1 MSVLA
6 MSVET
11 LKRMEEA
18 VPVATYTCQGCSMA
32 EETDLC
38 LDPRAELWVC
48 PGCYGDAA
56 ERSDYHGTPIYIS
69 DLPRLLSEKPAPV
82 R

>member
-11 LKRMEEA
+11 LQRLAEA

-38 LDPRAELWVC
+38 LDTRAELWVC
-48 PGCYGDAA
+48 PGCYGAA
-56 ERSDYHGTPIYIS
+56 AARNDYHGPPIYIS